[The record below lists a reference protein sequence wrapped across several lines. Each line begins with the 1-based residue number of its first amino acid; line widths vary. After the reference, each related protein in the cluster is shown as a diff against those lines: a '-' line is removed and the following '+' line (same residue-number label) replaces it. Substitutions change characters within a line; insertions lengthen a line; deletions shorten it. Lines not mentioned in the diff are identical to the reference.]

1 MCPLPLHRHQQPS
14 PMSASLPPGSSRM
27 TTLPWSVSVPV
38 ASLLT
43 SGGRIILHGGGHPVH
58 GRMLSGI
65 PGLHPPHALVPPP
78 SPSGGDQNVSS
89 LQSETH
95 VSAGAAQ
102 HCPWVRTTGVIPRG
116 IFPFP
121 RAVPVG
127 NASLLIGWFVISL
140 PKGQSPLASFT
151 SAYPRLEKHLLTS
164 GDIGKRQPVLFQR
177 GWER

>member
-38 ASLLT
+38 AALLT

-89 LQSETH
+89 LQSEGRST
-95 VSAGAAQ
+95 GAAQ